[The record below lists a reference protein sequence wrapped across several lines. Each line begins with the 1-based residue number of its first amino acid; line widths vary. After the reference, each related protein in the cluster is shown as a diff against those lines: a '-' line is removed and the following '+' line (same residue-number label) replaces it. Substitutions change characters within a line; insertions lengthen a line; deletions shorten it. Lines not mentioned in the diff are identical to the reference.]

1 MEDEKD
7 PKEIT
12 NCLACL
18 GTGVVYNETIDDEVT
33 CIHCMGEGEV
43 TREANESFL
52 ESINYN

>member
-7 PKEIT
+7 PREIT
-12 NCLACL
+12 TCLSCL
-18 GTGVVYNETIDDEVT
+18 GAGVVYNETIDDEVT